1 MDAGV
6 RELLEEQTQL
16 LRQVQW
22 DVDQLR
28 LDNAHSPQNRVYFE
42 LVALGQRIAALE
54 LRVER
59 GIDKL
64 EELGAPAPKTCG
76 TLRSWWR
83 RAL

>member
-28 LDNAHSPQNRVYFE
+28 LDSAHSPQNRVYFE
-42 LVALGQRIAALE
+42 LVALGRRIATLE

-59 GIDKL
+59 AIDKI
-64 EELGAPAPKTCG
+64 ELIEPKKCG
-76 TLRSWWR
+76 TLRRWWR
-83 RAL
+83 LAL

>member
-28 LDNAHSPQNRVYFE
+28 LDNAHSPQNRVYLE
-42 LVALGQRIAALE
+42 LVALGRRIATLE

-59 GIDKL
+59 AIDKL
-64 EELGAPAPKTCG
+64 EEQARPARKCG